1 MEFPESKV
9 QDELKKSRED
19 VLPNKF
25 YANDRWTNSL
35 NLRKKKL
42 NDLLAKQRGF
52 ERFKKEGNKDYE
64 ISKDNLNIEP
74 DLKNKI
80 FDDVEIF
87 LKEMKKYIKDQNIE
101 YNKYALLCLRNQI
114 TNNNNF
120 NNKAYISEELVKK
133 DFISDIFNLFQKY
146 FDNKQVIFEGLWI
159 IINIL
164 YFLKDTNDLSLF
176 LTNKT
181 WINLYL
187 KLLDKNDPCLRL
199 NTYWVISNLL
209 CNDNAMVTHQV
220 LFHLYMSPFF
230 RLYIFKSLDD
240 GVKMTETEYDM
251 IFNILSKLSDFINE
265 TFVCLRTND
274 IQKYINYNSEVDY
287 NSILENNN
295 FLFYHSL
302 KYFILN
308 IENQIVK
315 FYCIYGLSKITNF
328 LNDKQ
333 AYNEFFKSGIARK
346 LVTQQIKYDE
356 YCLDFV
362 VQIVG
367 NFLSTSEDELIDL
380 IFLNEILEFFIKIL
394 QNYPERQHLK
404 RDIFWSVSNVTSGS
418 EIFCQKFAESG
429 MLAMTLQSIYT
440 DSELVV
446 NEALFCLLG
455 FFDGQNVETIVK
467 YHYLDY
473 IKCLT
478 LCLKNLKEKAKPG
491 NGGYGEDL
499 MERIFSCI
507 GFLFDNGELLKGKL
521 KNKFVDDFEKN
532 GGFELLE
539 NILSENIFNQNVQS
553 LGENLLRFRN
563 L

>member
-1 MEFPESKV
+1 M
-9 QDELKKSRED
+9 
-19 VLPNKF
+19 
-25 YANDRWTNSL
+25 
-35 NLRKKKL
+35 
-42 NDLLAKQRGF
+42 
-52 ERFKKEGNKDYE
+52 
-64 ISKDNLNIEP
+64 
-74 DLKNKI
+74 
-80 FDDVEIF
+80 
-87 LKEMKKYIKDQNIE
+87 
-101 YNKYALLCLRNQI
+101 
-114 TNNNNF
+114 
-120 NNKAYISEELVKK
+120 
-133 DFISDIFNLFQKY
+133 
-146 FDNKQVIFEGLWI
+146 
-159 IINIL
+159 
-164 YFLKDTNDLSLF
+164 
-176 LTNKT
+176 
-181 WINLYL
+181 
-187 KLLDKNDPCLRL
+187 
-199 NTYWVISNLL
+199 
-209 CNDNAMVTHQV
+209 
-220 LFHLYMSPFF
+220 
-230 RLYIFKSLDD
+230 
-240 GVKMTETEYDM
+240 
-251 IFNILSKLSDFINE
+251 
-265 TFVCLRTND
+265 
-274 IQKYINYNSEVDY
+274 
-287 NSILENNN
+287 
-295 FLFYHSL
+295 
-302 KYFILN
+302 
-308 IENQIVK
+308 
-315 FYCIYGLSKITNF
+315 
-328 LNDKQ
+328 
-333 AYNEFFKSGIARK
+333 
-346 LVTQQIKYDE
+346 
-356 YCLDFV
+356 
-362 VQIVG
+362 
-367 NFLSTSEDELIDL
+367 

-418 EIFCQKFAESG
+418 EIFFFFFDESG